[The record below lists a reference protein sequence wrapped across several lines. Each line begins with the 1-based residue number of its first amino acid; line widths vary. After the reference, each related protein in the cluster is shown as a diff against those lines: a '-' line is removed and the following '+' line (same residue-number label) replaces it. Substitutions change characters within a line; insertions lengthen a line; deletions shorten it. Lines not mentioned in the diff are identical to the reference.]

1 MIIGEV
7 PACGEMVRLHTL
19 QAVDEDGL
27 TFEVDGSVFRHNCAH
42 AGIPGPEDM
51 AHGAP
56 GGGGVGAEGGG
67 AVSAHLEARRDAGDG
82 DVDDGLLIGEGLDAV
97 GGAVL
102 RQLDCAV
109 VGIEVELVLAD
120 VDARQLV
127 R

>member
-1 MIIGEV
+1 
-7 PACGEMVRLHTL
+7 MVRLHTL

-67 AVSAHLEARRDAGDG
+67 AV
-82 DVDDGLLIGEGLDAV
+82 
-97 GGAVL
+97 L